1 MQTTNLPLQLNTA
14 LTGNTAATRANAA
27 NAGADAGQFSAMLST
42 QLAQIQAPAPMPAP
56 QGAPQASAAPKQ
68 DATKPAQASQPAQS
82 DDTPAPEQSS
92 STQDAARASDGA
104 KQAQAG
110 DKADAK
116 SDDDSDAAQKNAD
129 PANAMLALIASLQHP
144 FAKTATTTAR
154 STAQAFDALGGKA
167 GRGDAAQLA
176 ALQGLVTSAGKDSAG
191 ADAKDLSA
199 TSGKDAALA
208 ESGVA
213 LGADAKAGA
222 NAATDLSAALAGA
235 GLKTEPKTTLDAAE
249 LSLQQARDAAQQV
262 AQQDPSAM
270 AAAALAQTTQ
280 PAALDAAQAAGAS
293 EQLSAQV
300 GTDAWENQV
309 GQKVVYMIGNE
320 EQTASLTLNPP
331 DLGPMQ
337 VVLSVSND
345 QASVTFSA
353 NQEEVRKALE
363 DALPRLR
370 EMMSESGIALGN
382 ATVNAGTQDQQRQAQ
397 QDSSPRGGRNY
408 GSADGVTGTDTA
420 APRVTRTTLLGD
432 NGLVDTFA

>member
-1 MQTTNLPLQLNTA
+1 MQTTNLPIQLNTA

-27 NAGADAGQFSAMLST
+27 NAGADAGQFSAVLSAQLT
-42 QLAQIQAPAPMPAP
+42 QVQAPAPAP
-56 QGAPQASAAPKQ
+56 APQASAAPKQ
-68 DATKPAQASQPAQS
+68 DAAKPAQASQPAQS
-82 DDTPAPEQSS
+82 DEPPAPAQADA
-92 STQDAARASDGA
+92 TQDAAQAGATDGA

-110 DKADAK
+110 DKTDEKSGDDA
-116 SDDDSDAAQKNAD
+116 DAAQKSAD

-144 FAKTATTTAR
+144 LAKTTTTPAK
-154 STAQAFDALGGKA
+154 STAQAFDALGGKPA
-167 GRGDAAQLA
+167 RSDASQLA
-176 ALQGLVTSAGKDSAG
+176 ALQGLLKSSGKDGAA
-191 ADAKDLSA
+191 ADAKDLGAASP
-199 TSGKDAALA
+199 KNAALA
-208 ESGVA
+208 DSGVA
-213 LGADAKAGA
+213 LGADDKGGA
-222 NAATDLSAALAGA
+222 HAATDLSAALAGA
-235 GLKTEPKTTLDAAE
+235 GLKTEHKTTLDAAD
-249 LSLQQARDAAQQV
+249 LSLQQAREAAQQ
-262 AQQDPSAM
+262 ARQDPSVM

-280 PAALDAAQAAGAS
+280 PAALEAAQAAGAS

-331 DLGPMQ
+331 DLGPLQ

-353 NQEEVRKALE
+353 NQEEVRQALE

-397 QDSSPRGGRNY
+397 QNQSPRGGRNY
-408 GSADGVTGTDTA
+408 GGVDGVAGTDTA
-420 APRVTRTTLLGD
+420 APRVTRTSVLGD

>member
-14 LTGNTAATRANAA
+14 LAGNTAATRANAA
-27 NAGADAGQFSAMLST
+27 NASADAGQFSAMLST
-42 QLAQIQAPAPMPAP
+42 QLAQVQLAAPAP
-56 QGAPQASAAPKQ
+56 APQAPVAPKQ
-68 DATKPAQASQPAQS
+68 DAGKPAQASQPAQS
-82 DDTPAPEQSS
+82 DDTPAPEQADA
-92 STQDAARASDGA
+92 TQDAARTGASDGA

-110 DKADAK
+110 DKADDK
-116 SDDDSDAAQKNAD
+116 SDDDSDAAQKSAD

-144 FAKTATTTAR
+144 LAKTTTTAR
-154 STAQAFDALGGKA
+154 STAQSFDALGGKSA
-167 GRGDAAQLA
+167 RSDASQLA
-176 ALQGLVTSAGKDSAG
+176 ALQGLLKSAGKDG
-191 ADAKDLSA
+191 AATDAKGLSA
-199 TSGKDAALA
+199 TSGKNAALA
-208 ESGVA
+208 DSGVA

-235 GLKTEPKTTLDAAE
+235 GLKTEHKTTLDAAD
-249 LSLQQARDAAQQV
+249 LGLQQAREAAQQA

-280 PAALDAAQAAGAS
+280 PAALEAAQAAEAS

-331 DLGPMQ
+331 DLGPLQ

-353 NQEEVRKALE
+353 NQEEVRQALE

-382 ATVNAGTQDQQRQAQ
+382 ATVNAGTQDQRQAQ
-397 QDSSPRGGRNY
+397 QDQSARGGRNY
-408 GSADGVTGTDTA
+408 GSVDGVAGTDTA
-420 APRVTRTTLLGD
+420 APRVTRTSMLGD